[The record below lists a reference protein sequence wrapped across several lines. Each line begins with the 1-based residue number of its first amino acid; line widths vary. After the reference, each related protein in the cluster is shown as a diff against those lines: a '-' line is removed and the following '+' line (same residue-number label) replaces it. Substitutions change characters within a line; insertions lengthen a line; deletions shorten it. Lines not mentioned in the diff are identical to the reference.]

1 MLESVSVTEERR
13 RAFAE
18 GLGKAER
25 VLVVVRDE
33 LYGGSWDE
41 LERDLRARLDRKPY
55 IFKLNTRIDEDL
67 SRIEK
72 LRAFEE
78 LEGVDLA
85 SLIGDSS
92 GSEEG
97 IPL

>member
-1 MLESVSVTEERR
+1 MTEERR
-13 RAFAE
+13 RVFAE
-18 GLGKAER
+18 SLSKAER
-25 VLVVVRDE
+25 VLIIVRDE

-41 LERDLRARLDRKPY
+41 LQRDLRARQDRKPF

-72 LRAFEE
+72 LRSFEQRE
-78 LEGVDLA
+78 EIDLA
-85 SLIGDSS
+85 RLLEDTS
-92 GSEEG
+92 GPEEG